1 MACILSR
8 NAMLKRQFIIQSDIY
23 LDFIKY
29 FKLEIVEEYN
39 INCWIKFYHKRKKKK
54 YLFVT
59 FNDRIEKIE
68 NLIYIIIYYIFLNLS

>member
-39 INCWIKFYHKRKKKK
+39 INC
-54 YLFVT
+54 
-59 FNDRIEKIE
+59 
-68 NLIYIIIYYIFLNLS
+68 